1 MNKSTLFTSSFCG
14 VVVTTLL
21 ASSAQAQE
29 AQVETIIDSVA
40 QQQPIPINVVSG
52 KASAIHF
59 QNEQSISYLILSDRS
74 KIVYSLNAPP
84 DSGEARSIFLRQIQ
98 PLSFPGQTTSSQPN
112 LHVVAIDERGR
123 QKNYEF
129 VISNSP
135 ENKTKINIIP
145 EKIVESKPEN
155 VIYTALGAANPYDVL
170 SGLKHK
176 LHKGEI
182 SPDSPIVLY
191 AHEAI
196 TTTLNSEKTL
206 LDVAGEF
213 QVPLSVLAEFGRVGL
228 LEKAKARRL
237 QARQIHST
245 KVKIVSQPF
254 SETRQSRQS
263 RIYPN
268 NGQQTIDTELGAAT
282 LDDFKFGLAVLRKR
296 NQISEEEAR
305 SLKQAI
311 QGNLV
316 EQNETVTTEIRKI
329 AKIGLAFETR
339 LRLRGT
345 IN

>member
-1 MNKSTLFTSSFCG
+1 MDKSTLFTSSFCG

-21 ASSAQAQE
+21 ASPAQAQE
-29 AQVETIIDSVA
+29 AQVATIIDSVA
-40 QQQPIPINVVSG
+40 QQNSTPIKIVPG
-52 KASAIHF
+52 KSSAIHF

-84 DSGEARSIFLRQIQ
+84 NSGDARSIFLRQIE

-112 LHVVAIDERGR
+112 LYVVAIDNRGR

-191 AHEAI
+191 ANEAI

-228 LEKAKARRL
+228 LEKAKAQRL
-237 QARQIHST
+237 QANQIRST
-245 KVKIVSQPF
+245 IDSKVSQSF
-254 SETRQSRQS
+254 EETKQSQVNSSIGRH
-263 RIYPN
+263 I
-268 NGQQTIDTELGAAT
+268 IDTDLGTAT
-282 LDDFKFGLAVLRKR
+282 LDDIKFGLAVLRKR
-296 NQISEEEAR
+296 NQISEKKSRFLE
-305 SLKQAI
+305 QAI
-311 QGNLV
+311 QKDLA
-316 EQNETVTTEIRKI
+316 QADETVKAELKSI
-329 AKIGLAFETR
+329 ARIGLAFETR
-339 LRLRGT
+339 MRLRGT